1 MKKKEEIINIIHS
14 LKNYKEDLIKNG
26 RIDESILW
34 INDIINS
41 QSEDDLKKAV
51 VNAYLNLTEVIKS
64 GDKTKMP
71 AHSAIFLMDMYIW
84 PLYERFYEAI
94 GPEYFFGGK
103 NAAKLRL
110 NTFQGVS
117 DVDNINPKHYKY
129 GRFECIDVME
139 DITKDLTGLNAIC
152 TGNVLKYIW
161 RWKNKNGLEDLK
173 KARWYLDTLINSV
186 EFEENVPKP
195 KEE

>member
-1 MKKKEEIINIIHS
+1 MKKEEISNILHS
-14 LKNYKEDLIKNG
+14 LKHYKEDLIKSG

-34 INDIINS
+34 VNDILNS
-41 QSEDDLKKAV
+41 QSDDLKKAV
-51 VNAYLNLTEVIKS
+51 VNAYLNLTEVIKNE
-64 GDKTKMP
+64 DKTKMP
-71 AHSAIFLMDMYIW
+71 VHSAKFLMDMYIW
-84 PLYERFYEAI
+84 PLYERMYDSI
-94 GPEYFFGGK
+94 GPEYFFGGR
-103 NAAKLRL
+103 NASKLAL
-110 NTFQGVS
+110 NTFQGVDS
-117 DVDNINPKHYKY
+117 TDNINPKHYKY

-139 DITKDLTGLNAIC
+139 DITKNLTGLDAIC

>member
-1 MKKKEEIINIIHS
+1 MKKEEISNILHS
-14 LKNYKEDLIKNG
+14 LKHYKEDLIKSG

-34 INDIINS
+34 VNDILNG
-41 QSEDDLKKAV
+41 QSDDDLKKAV
-51 VNAYLNLTEVIKS
+51 VNAYLNLTEVIKNE
-64 GDKTKMP
+64 DKTKMP

-84 PLYERFYEAI
+84 PLYERMYDSI
-94 GPEYFFGGK
+94 GPEYFFGGR
-103 NAAKLRL
+103 NASKLAL
-110 NTFQGVS
+110 NTFQGVDS
-117 DVDNINPKHYKY
+117 TDNINPKHYKY

-139 DITKDLTGLNAIC
+139 DITKNLTGLDAIC

-186 EFEENVPKP
+186 EFEENIPKP